1 MRDDYAP
8 GLEWRPRKGGR
19 VPIWVAP
26 AEARRQGYTPPTVRL
41 AAEPITV
48 APDATQALALAATCR
63 RLQAEAQE
71 WLSGRHAPPKARYDG
86 TLGSLIDLYQVHEL
100 SPFHGVTA
108 ETRRSYVYNLGVLAR
123 RVGARRLDRVT
134 GEDLLRWHREF
145 AKPATP
151 GGAPKLR
158 MAHSLMTTLRIVLK
172 FGKVLNIADAK
183 ALRSVMED
191 MEFATAP
198 QRDAFIEPAQVEAVR
213 AAARARGLPSVA
225 LATAIMFEAMLR
237 QKDVIG
243 EWVEDGSAE
252 SARGLVDRGRVWRS
266 GLLWGDHVEPVTLL
280 MRKPT
285 SKSRGRRKAE
295 HDLSIMPMVM
305 DELAHV
311 PPARRVGPMI
321 VCETTGRPW
330 RARHFREIW
339 RECARAAGVPDG
351 IWCMDARAG
360 GITEGSGSGADLAH
374 VSKTATHTNLATTSR
389 YNRDTLSKS
398 RKVTQLRVSARAR
411 SSA

>member
-1 MRDDYAP
+1 
-8 GLEWRPRKGGR
+8 
-19 VPIWVAP
+19 
-26 AEARRQGYTPPTVRL
+26 
-41 AAEPITV
+41 
-48 APDATQALALAATCR
+48 
-63 RLQAEAQE
+63 
-71 WLSGRHAPPKARYDG
+71 
-86 TLGSLIDLYQVHEL
+86 
-100 SPFHGVTA
+100 
-108 ETRRSYVYNLGVLAR
+108 
-123 RVGARRLDRVT
+123 
-134 GEDLLRWHREF
+134 
-145 AKPATP
+145 
-151 GGAPKLR
+151 